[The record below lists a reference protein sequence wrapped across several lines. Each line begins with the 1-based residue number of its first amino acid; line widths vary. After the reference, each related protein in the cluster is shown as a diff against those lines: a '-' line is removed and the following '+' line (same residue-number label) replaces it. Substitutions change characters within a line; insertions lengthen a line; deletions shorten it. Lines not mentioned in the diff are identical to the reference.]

1 LHFLQINFATSVLE
15 VDFKCLWSLLF
26 LEESESLFN
35 DSCSIGRK
43 YKVVSIETVSP
54 NCMHN
59 FLGFQIED
67 YLFHRISNPH
77 RSEFEVEHMLR
88 IDEQIKGSD
97 FVSEVIVDLL
107 VGLPVQEDSMLSLR
121 SEVEVVLL
129 GGSQRN
135 KVLLL
140 IRNCWNWLL
149 VLFLL
154 LVMVEFHFEL

>member
-1 LHFLQINFATSVLE
+1 
-15 VDFKCLWSLLF
+15 
-26 LEESESLFN
+26 
-35 DSCSIGRK
+35 
-43 YKVVSIETVSP
+43 
-54 NCMHN
+54 
-59 FLGFQIED
+59 
-67 YLFHRISNPH
+67 
-77 RSEFEVEHMLR
+77 MLR

>member
-1 LHFLQINFATSVLE
+1 
-15 VDFKCLWSLLF
+15 
-26 LEESESLFN
+26 
-35 DSCSIGRK
+35 
-43 YKVVSIETVSP
+43 
-54 NCMHN
+54 
-59 FLGFQIED
+59 
-67 YLFHRISNPH
+67 
-77 RSEFEVEHMLR
+77 MLR

-121 SEVEVVLL
+121 SKVEVVLL

-149 VLFLL
+149 MLFLL